1 MADRYWVQNGGS
13 TSANTASA
21 WNTTADGSG
30 SAGIPTTNDNVH
42 IGHADTLGANKG
54 NAVCLWDLA
63 LTLTSF
69 TTYAGYNTATVTA
82 SLISFTAG
90 QTITHANTNWADL
103 GFRVGMQ
110 IVVSGASNVANNG
123 TFDIAGI
130 SSNAIT
136 TTQSTLQTESAG
148 PAVTVVAT
156 IKLAMNEN
164 ITTTK
169 FTLDTTLRNSTGSNK
184 TITLSGAYPSGTGN
198 RYVLNGEN
206 AVIEN
211 QDILTYTFNTSA
223 NGTGKMKFDDGPYPN
238 VTTAGTSY
246 FTPEYVA
253 PTYTE
258 HNEAT
263 FYSMNIGSAS
273 TFAPDASPSATST
286 LNASKVFEIL
296 NTSTFAIG
304 GTTFDA
310 GFSTFAFTV
319 NATNWTIPV
328 TGDTTFGTAPFVCR
342 FYNFILRTPATA
354 GFKALVPNNRTLS
367 VNSLTVEADAVLK
380 GHITAGSGATSTVCS
395 VRRPVIKGSW
405 NFSQLS
411 DGVYVSL
418 MSDTFPI
425 TPSDGPATRVQLSN
439 AGGTFTSDEG
449 LSFANDTLHA
459 DKGIKLTE
467 GSDHPIAPSAA
478 TGLIWVK
485 NTAPSTLIFTDDAG
499 TDTTLGAGGGGGI
512 TALTGDVTASGSG
525 SVAATIA
532 AGAVEHAMLD
542 ADCVDG
548 DNIADDSI
556 NSEHYVDGS
565 IDTAHIAD
573 DQVTAAKLANSIN
586 SEITANT
593 AKVTNATHSG
603 EVTGATALTIADDVV
618 DEANL
623 KVSNSPTNGYALTAQ
638 SAASGGL
645 TWAAMSGGT
654 ALEFAEWRLEN
665 HDPSTSGATGG
676 SFKCLDLA
684 DTSFWAQ
691 ATTSSDHTSIV
702 LHSDGYVTLAA
713 NGIYDVWFSADL
725 FGTSTSAGTDDCWLS
740 ISTNNSNDRRYATQ
754 RDAKYINGTNVKWNT
769 QCNAKIKT
777 GGSPVNIYF
786 GGYIIGS
793 NFYFASY
800 NDYRTSVKIIRLG
813 DA

>member
-1 MADRYWVQNGGS
+1 MADRYWVKNEGVGNANDAS
-13 TSANTASA
+13 SWNTA
-21 WNTTADGSG
+21 ADGSG
-30 SAGIPTTNDNVH
+30 STGIPATSDTVH
-42 IGHADTLGANKG
+42 IGHITTLAANKG
-54 NAVCLWDLA
+54 VAPINWDLNIS
-63 LTLTSF
+63 LNTLT
-69 TTYAGYNTATVTA
+69 TYSGYKEHIIESDEIQFISNNTISHAT
-82 SLISFTAG
+82 
-90 QTITHANTNWADL
+90 TNWDDL
-103 GFRVGMQ
+103 GLSVGME
-110 IVVSGASNVANNG
+110 
-123 TFDIAGI
+123 
-130 SSNAIT
+130 IT
-136 TTQSTLQTESAG
+136 TTGATNGANNASF
-148 PAVTVVAT
+148 VIAT
-156 IKLAMNEN
+156 ISNNVMTLSTTAIVNEAAGADIT
-164 ITTTK
+164 ITTDRYLNMASNLALNKLILDSKMTK
-169 FTLDTTLRNSTGSNK
+169 SAAGSII
-184 TITLSGAYPSGTGN
+184 ITFSGSYPVNESYVFNGN
-198 RYVLNGEN
+198 N
-206 AVIEN
+206 ATIEN
-211 QDILTYTFNTSA
+211 QEKITYSFDTTG
-223 NGTGKMKFDDGPYPN
+223 NGTTGMRFAAGPYPIVSSSGN
-238 VTTAGTSY
+238 SY
-246 FTPEYVA
+246 FSPQYYEYSEDTIFDGLVEM
-253 PTYTE
+253 YTLKI
-258 HNEAT
+258 NSGAQMV
-263 FYSMNIGSAS
+263 FVPSV
-273 TFAPDASPSATST
+273 SPT
-286 LNASKVFEIL
+286 LNANRTFSIL
-296 NTSTFAIG
+296 NTSGVVIS

-310 GFSTFAFTV
+310 GFSTFAFTMD
-319 NATNWTIPV
+319 ADNWVIPV
-328 TGDTTFGTAPFVCR
+328 TGDTTYGTAPFICR
-342 FYNFILRTPATA
+342 FYNLIIKTPSTA
-354 GFKALVPNNRTLS
+354 GFRALVPDNRTLS
-367 VNSLTVEADAVLK
+367 VNSITVEADAILK
-380 GHITAGSGATSTVCS
+380 GQMTAGAGSTSTICS

-411 DGVYVSL
+411 DGIYVSL
-418 MSDTFPI
+418 MPDTFPI
-425 TPSDGPATRVQLSN
+425 TPSDGPVGRVQLSN
-439 AGGTFTSDEG
+439 AGGTFTSDAD
-449 LSFANDTLHA
+449 LTFSSDTLHT
-459 DKGIKLTE
+459 DKGIKIIEHSTK
-467 GSDHPIAPSAA
+467 PIAAGA
-478 TGLIWVK
+478 TGGVLYVK
-485 NTAPSTLIFTDDAG
+485 NTNPSTLVFVSNTEAE
-499 TDTTLGAGGGGGI
+499 TTLGAGGGGGI

-725 FGTSTSAGTDDCWLS
+725 FGVSTSAGTDDCWLS

-754 RDAKYINGTNVKWNT
+754 RDAKYINGTQVKWNT
-769 QCNAKIKT
+769 QLNAKIKT
-777 GGSPVNIYF
+777 GGSTVDIYF
-786 GGYIIGS
+786 GGYINGS
-793 NFYFASY
+793 NFYFGAY